1 MSYLL
6 DTTVLIDHAAGRF
19 GATELLERLFGE
31 TGDIFVCDAT
41 MAEALSGGTAAEV
54 DLIARVA
61 QAFEYVATTPDA
73 ARFAAEARRR
83 RGRGGRRHLGDAII
97 AGVAW
102 SLGATVVTRNP
113 RDFDAHGV
121 PVLAYGSAAR

>member
-73 ARFAAEARRR
+73 ARQKPGAGGVVAGAAT
-83 RGRGGRRHLGDAII
+83 
-97 AGVAW
+97 
-102 SLGATVVTRNP
+102 SVTRSSPESHGAWGP
-113 RDFDAHGV
+113 R
-121 PVLAYGSAAR
+121 S